1 MIGSESPS
9 SPSKESGC
17 PRQLMRGKS
26 SKIKK
31 GWHRSSQNKRLF
43 GEA

>member
-1 MIGSESPS
+1 MIGLESPS
-9 SPSKESGC
+9 SPNKESGH
-17 PRQLMRGKS
+17 PGQLMGGKS

-31 GWHRSSQNKRLF
+31 GWHCSSQNKRLF